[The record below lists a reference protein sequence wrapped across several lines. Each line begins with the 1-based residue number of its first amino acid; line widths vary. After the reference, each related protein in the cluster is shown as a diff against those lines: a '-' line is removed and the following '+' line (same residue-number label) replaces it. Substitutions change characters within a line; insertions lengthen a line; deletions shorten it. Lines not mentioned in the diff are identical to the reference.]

1 MQELGANGFVH
12 LCRNR
17 YMKLRPERLYRNGE
31 HSVLGTTR
39 VFHGVYF
46 ETDDGKMLDSKE
58 YRDYLILGKDRVR

>member
-12 LCRNR
+12 LGRNR
-17 YMKLRPERLYRNGE
+17 YMKLRPERLYCNGE
-31 HSVLGTTR
+31 HSALGTTR

-46 ETDDGKMLDSKE
+46 EVDDRMLDAKE

>member
-1 MQELGANGFVH
+1 LETDGFIH

-39 VFHGVYF
+39 VFHGIYF
-46 ETDDGKMLDSKE
+46 ETDDGKMLDAEE
-58 YRDYLILGKDRVR
+58 YRSYLILGKDQVR

>member
-1 MQELGANGFVH
+1 
-12 LCRNR
+12 
-17 YMKLRPERLYRNGE
+17 MKLRPERLYRNGE

-46 ETDDGKMLDSKE
+46 EVDDRMLDSKE

>member
-1 MQELGANGFVH
+1 MQGLGANGFIH
-12 LCRNR
+12 LGRNR

-46 ETDDGKMLDSKE
+46 EVDDRMLDSKE
-58 YRDYLILGKDRVR
+58 YRDYLILSKDRLR